1 MNIDHANL
9 SRLDLNLL
17 VAFDALV
24 TERSVTRA
32 AARVGLGQSAM
43 SHALARLRTMFGDE
57 LLIRGPQGMRVTPRA
72 QALIQPAR
80 AALAQIQEMVA
91 RREAFDPATE
101 ERTFTIGMPDSTE
114 VLLMPKLI
122 ALLRK
127 EAPGVRVLLRTIDR
141 IRILQDLDQDRVD
154 LGIGLFEDGEL
165 HHKRRLL
172 QRESYLCIF
181 NPELIGVSP
190 PISLEDYVRLPH
202 VLTSLVETPHGVVDD
217 ALAKIGRSREIV
229 LTSPRFTAA
238 PFVVKQAPVIAT
250 MHARVA
256 LYFAK
261 VLDLAVSPAPIL
273 LPDVAISMLWHAS
286 YDADPGH
293 RWLRETI
300 LKLSDE
306 RPPSLNLWLNK
317 ADDEGG

>member
-91 RREAFDPATE
+91 RREVFDPATE